1 MARKVRIHTNYIYK
15 PIVERALGRPLPPN
29 AVVHHVNE
37 DRRDNRNEN
46 LVICEND
53 KYHKFL
59 HMRLRAYRACG
70 HVNWKKCVHC
80 KRWGP
85 ENEVIVSGRTY
96 YHRQCAVN
104 HVRKYGTRGRRG
116 KLYLRC
122 SVCDTKIYRDST
134 RSFKPC
140 PRCGGS
146 VNPVRQVQ
154 ARTQGEILRRDNRL
168 LTYNGIT
175 QSLAAWAR
183 QIGVSR
189 HALSWRQ
196 ERGWS
201 TEEIL
206 TTRSRKGAN
215 S

>member
-1 MARKVRIHTNYIYK
+1 
-15 PIVERALGRPLPPN
+15 LPPS

-53 KYHKFL
+53 KYHKLL

-70 HVNWKKCVHC
+70 HADWKKCVHC
-80 KRWGP
+80 KQWGS
-85 ENEVIVSGRTY
+85 ENEVIVSGKTY
-96 YHRQCAVN
+96 YHRQCAAA
-104 HVRKYGTRGRRG
+104 HMRESGARDKRG

-122 SVCDTKIYRDST
+122 STCDVKAYRDSSRAT
-134 RSFKPC
+134 KPC
-140 PRCGGS
+140 ARCGGS
-146 VNPVRQVQ
+146 MVLLREVQ
-154 ARTQGEILRRDNRL
+154 TRLQGEISRRDNRL
-168 LTYNGIT
+168 LTYNGTT

-196 ERGWS
+196 ERGWPV
-201 TEEIL
+201 ERIL
-206 TTRSRKGAN
+206 TATNRKGATLEFQIG